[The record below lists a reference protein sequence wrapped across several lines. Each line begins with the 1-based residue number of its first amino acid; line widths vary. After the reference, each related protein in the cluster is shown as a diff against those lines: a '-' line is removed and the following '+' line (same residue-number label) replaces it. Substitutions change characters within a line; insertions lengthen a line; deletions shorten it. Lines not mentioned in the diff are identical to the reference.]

1 MTAESRGPELDPTT
15 RRDRIEAGRIVLR
28 RACLQD
34 LAMIHGAMS
43 DPGVMRYWS
52 TPPHTDIATSRDWL
66 ESMIAADPAISD
78 DFIIEHD
85 GQPVGKLGCWRLPEL
100 GYLLHPDFHGRG
112 YASAALTAFVAYM
125 RSRGLPGLKA
135 DVDPRN
141 LASLRLL
148 ERAGFVETAR
158 VAGTWLVAGE
168 LCDSVYL
175 ELALSPS

>member
-1 MTAESRGPELDPTT
+1 MTGFGDQPTLDPAT
-15 RRDRIEAGRIVLR
+15 RRDRIEAGRVILR
-28 RACLQD
+28 RARSDD
-34 LAMIHGAMS
+34 LAMFHAAMS
-43 DPGVMRYWS
+43 HPGVMRYWS
-52 TPPHTDIATSRDWL
+52 TPPHEDLATSRDWV

-78 DFIIEHD
+78 DFVIEVA
-85 GQPVGKLGCWRLPEL
+85 GQPIGKLGCWRVPEL

-112 YASAALTAFVAYM
+112 YASEALAAFLEYM
-125 RSRGLPGLKA
+125 RKRGLPRLTA
-135 DVDPRN
+135 DIDPRN

-175 ELALSPS
+175 ELVLNLA

>member
-1 MTAESRGPELDPTT
+1 MIAHSGGQALDPAA
-15 RRDRIEAGRIVLR
+15 RRDRIEAGRVVLR
-28 RACLQD
+28 RACDDD
-34 LAMIHGAMS
+34 LAMFHAAMS

-52 TPPHTDIATSRDWL
+52 TPPHEDLATSRDWVAA
-66 ESMIAADPAISD
+66 MIAADPQISD
-78 DFIIEHD
+78 DFVIEV
-85 GQPVGKLGCWRLPEL
+85 GGRPIGKLGCWRIPEL
-100 GYLLHPDFHGRG
+100 GYLLHPDFHGQG
-112 YASAALTAFVAYM
+112 YASEALAAFVDYM
-125 RSRGLPGLKA
+125 RRRGLAALKA

-175 ELALSPS
+175 ELSLTPS

>member
-1 MTAESRGPELDPTT
+1 MTDQSGGPELDPAT
-15 RRDRIEAGRIVLR
+15 RLDRIEAGRIVLR
-28 RACLQD
+28 RARLED
-34 LAMIHGAMS
+34 LAMFHAAMS
-43 DPGVMRYWS
+43 DPAVMRYWS
-52 TPPHTDIATSRDWL
+52 TPPHEDLETSRDWVKAMV
-66 ESMIAADPAISD
+66 EADFAISD
-78 DFIIEHD
+78 DFVIEAD

-112 YASAALTAFVAYM
+112 YASAALTAFIAYM

-141 LASLRLL
+141 LGSLRLL
-148 ERAGFVETAR
+148 ERAGFLETAR

-175 ELALSPS
+175 ELVLNPA